1 MMAMAVAVVTTEAT
15 TTTTTTRTTTT
26 TAGAAVMVAMAMVTP
41 TAACANYSAQ
51 LHFFLGPTRCG
62 NGEDSYDPRAAYAT
76 PSPHMRTLHAIW
88 ASKYL

>member
-76 PSPHMRTLHAIW
+76 PSPHMRTPHATW